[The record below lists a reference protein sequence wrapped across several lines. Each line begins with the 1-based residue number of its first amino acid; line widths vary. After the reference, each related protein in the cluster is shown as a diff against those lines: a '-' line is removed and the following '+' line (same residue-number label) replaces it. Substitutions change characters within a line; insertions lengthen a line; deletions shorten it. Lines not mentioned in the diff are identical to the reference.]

1 MRPVGVLT
9 RLLTLWL
16 WWLFIFLLKVWNSLK
31 AVFRQTQRSCHFCR
45 RSGGVRAEWG
55 RRLPGSDHLW
65 PLLFSLCSGSSWR
78 TGGTRQTTAATAPA
92 PETLQRRSTM
102 WVFHTR
108 SGEMTVSSGLSER
121 RSVSPK
127 AFGFRSGRKPYYLT
141 SRWLRYNV
149 GC

>member
-16 WWLFIFLLKVWNSLK
+16 WWLFILFLKVWKSLK
-31 AVFRQTQRSCHFCR
+31 VVFRQTQCFRHFYCC
-45 RSGGVRAEWG
+45 SDGMRA
-55 RRLPGSDHLW
+55 LPGSDHLW
-65 PLLFSLCSGSSWR
+65 PLLFSLCRGSSWC

-92 PETLQRRSTM
+92 QETLQRRSIM
-102 WVFHTR
+102 WVFHAQ
-108 SGEMTVSSGLSER
+108 SGEITALQWARCLSER
-121 RSVSPK
+121 HSVSLK
-127 AFGFRSGRKPYYLT
+127 AFGYRSGRKPYYLT